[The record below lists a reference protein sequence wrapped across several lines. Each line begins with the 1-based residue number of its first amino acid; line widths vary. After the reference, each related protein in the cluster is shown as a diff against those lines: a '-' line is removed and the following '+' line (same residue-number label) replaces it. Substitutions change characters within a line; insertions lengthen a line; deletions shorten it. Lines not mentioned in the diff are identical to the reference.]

1 MEFLGW
7 GGSLVFTF
15 MFAIHIARMKNRV
28 TTVLLPDATYFSL
41 AVRIYW
47 ACVSATQKISRYCY
61 DCNADLKLVGIK

>member
-15 MFAIHIARMKNRV
+15 MFVIHIARMKNRV

-41 AVRIYW
+41 AVIKNLLGL
-47 ACVSATQKISRYCY
+47 CQCY
-61 DCNADLKLVGIK
+61 SKDKSLLL